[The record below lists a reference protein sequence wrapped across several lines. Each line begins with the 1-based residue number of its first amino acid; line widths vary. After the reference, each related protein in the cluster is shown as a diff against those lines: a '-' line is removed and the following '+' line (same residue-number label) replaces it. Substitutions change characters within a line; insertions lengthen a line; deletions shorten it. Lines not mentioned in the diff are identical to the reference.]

1 MSQMIQL
8 DVTGRRRSPA
18 TEPGF
23 HKGRIPPNKGR
34 RYPAWTTGAGTPT
47 TLD

>member
-1 MSQMIQL
+1 MRQTIQL

-23 HKGRIPPNKGR
+23 HKGRVPPNKGR
-34 RYPAWTTGAGTPT
+34 RYPADPPRVGRSSP
-47 TLD
+47 